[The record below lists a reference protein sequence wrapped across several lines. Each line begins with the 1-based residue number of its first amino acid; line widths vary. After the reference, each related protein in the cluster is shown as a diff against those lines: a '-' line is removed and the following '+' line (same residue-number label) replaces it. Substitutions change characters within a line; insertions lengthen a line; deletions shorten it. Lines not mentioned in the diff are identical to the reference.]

1 MAIDLER
8 EEECLTNNLQKQLR
22 QIGIEKQET
31 EAEVENLKRQLEDMR
46 TEREKVSS
54 LSHMTSV
61 YVQLRMTISDLFG
74 ALTTDMHSLIFFIHV
89 IAMCPF

>member
-54 LSHMTSV
+54 LSLMTSS
-61 YVQLRMTISDLFG
+61 YVQLRITISDLFA
-74 ALTTDMHSLIFFIHV
+74 ALTTHMHLLIFLF
-89 IAMCPF
+89 M

>member
-8 EEECLTNNLQKQLR
+8 EEECLTNNLQRQLR
-22 QIGIEKQET
+22 QIGIEKEET

-54 LSHMTSV
+54 FLLLTYTPKPNKPMTQINCRHDES
-61 YVQLRMTISDLFG
+61 RRIPFTMTIRDLF
-74 ALTTDMHSLIFFIHV
+74 
-89 IAMCPF
+89 